1 MKKQIYIILILILIL
16 FNNTSL
22 AANEKFQQNNTQSIN
37 GIQKNHTKFYKA
49 KINNI
54 EKYDKGKDKFE
65 KYNLTILDGEFSG
78 KQIEINKL
86 IMKNAQF
93 YIEYTSG
100 DTVIIFQNEDTSEFI
115 IYDHYR
121 MTWAYYLLIAFVVIV
136 ILVAQK
142 SGIKSLITMF
152 ISIVMIL
159 ALIYLITLG
168 YPPILATIITSIIN
182 TVITLLIIGK
192 FAKKTLAAILATI
205 FGIFISF
212 LIASIFGPNSHIT
225 GLSNE
230 NAVMMQFLPVPIS
243 AEKVLYSSMIIGA
256 LGAIMDV
263 AMSTAS
269 SIEEINKANPEMKFW
284 DLFKSGMNVG
294 KDIIGTMSNTLVL
307 AYFASALPLSIL
319 IFSYNSHMPF
329 FYNMDIFITEFVR
342 IFAGSI
348 GLVLVI
354 PFSCFIATTLYKKIK
369 NKDNKDFSY

>member
-22 AANEKFQQNNTQSIN
+22 AANNEIQNNQQIQAN
-37 GIQKNHTKFYKA
+37 GIQKNISKFYKA

-54 EKYDKGKDKFE
+54 EKYDNGKDKFE
-65 KYNLTILDGEFSG
+65 KYNLVILDGELSG
-78 KQIEINKL
+78 KDIEINKIIL
-86 IMKNAQF
+86 KNTQF
-93 YIEYTSG
+93 QIEYKEG
-100 DTVIIFQNEDTSEFI
+100 QTVIIFQNEGSSEFV

-121 MTWAYYLLIAFVVIV
+121 MTWAYYLLALFIIIV
-136 ILVAQK
+136 ILIAQK

-152 ISIVMIL
+152 VSIAMIL
-159 ALIYLITLG
+159 ILIYLITLG
-168 YPPILATIITSIIN
+168 YPPILSTIITSIIN
-182 TVITLLIIGK
+182 TIITLLIIGK

-230 NAVMMQFLPVPIS
+230 NAVMMQFLPIPIS

-269 SIEEINKANPEMKFW
+269 SIEEISKANPEMKFW
-284 DLFKSGMNVG
+284 NLFKSGMNVG

-319 IFSYNSHMPF
+319 IFSYNSNMPF
-329 FYNMDIFITEFVR
+329 FYNMDIFITEFIR

-354 PFSCFIATTLYKKIK
+354 PFSCFIATALYKRK
-369 NKDNKDFSY
+369 